1 MRLENTAD
9 EFAMDGADLY
19 REEVYTDRKLG
30 SIRQL
35 TPVTAE
41 GAIDGRREQLFLGQA
56 QILTT
61 VGALPLSFEIEA
73 RTLAEAVKGFAAAAQ
88 EALESTMKE
97 LQELRREAASSI
109 IIPEA
114 GGGAFGGPP
123 MAPGG
128 GKLKLR

>member
-1 MRLENTAD
+1 MRLEDTTD

-41 GAIDGRREQLFLGQA
+41 GAIDGRRKQLFLGQA

-97 LQELRREAASSI
+97 LQELRREAASSL

>member
-1 MRLENTAD
+1 MRLEDNAD

-19 REEVYTDRKLG
+19 REEVFTDRKLG

-41 GAIDGRREQLFLGQA
+41 GAVDGRRKQLFLGQA

-114 GGGAFGGPP
+114 GGGTFGGPP